1 MLSESDLL
9 YFASIPKTAGTTLY
23 HIIYDY
29 FPVGTA
35 APVQTLS
42 HLMQFDR
49 HQIKHYRLIGGH
61 YFYNV
66 EPIFQRTPVY
76 ITMLR
81 DPVSRTVSEYAHA
94 RRSREHYAH
103 HKAATQSLREFVQ
116 DSSNLAMFTNAQV
129 RYLGQNHNI
138 QGVYS
143 SLSQQELSEHKLERS
158 LSEYAPQGLYDESA
172 LALAWDRLKALPF
185 FGLQEHFDR
194 SLDLICQKFG
204 WGKPE
209 RYQSHLVY
217 PFANEVDPV
226 TRSVI
231 EKNTELDRE
240 LYRRAEALFF
250 AR

>member
-29 FPVGTA
+29 FPIGTA
-35 APVQTLS
+35 APIQTLS
-42 HLMQFDR
+42 RLMQFDR

-66 EPIFQRTPVY
+66 ESVFQRTPTY

-94 RRSREHYAH
+94 RRSCDHYAH

-116 DSSNLAMFTNAQV
+116 DSSNLAIFANAQV
-129 RYLGQNHNI
+129 RYLGQDHNI
-138 QGVYS
+138 QGAYS
-143 SLSQQELSEHKLERS
+143 SLSQQELSEHKLERN
-158 LSEYAPQGLYDESA
+158 LSEYAPQGLYDEGV
-172 LALAWDRLKALPF
+172 LELAWDRLKAFPF

-194 SLDLICQKFG
+194 SLNLICNTFDWEIPKS
-204 WGKPE
+204 
-209 RYQSHLVY
+209 YHSHLVF
-217 PFANEVDPV
+217 PFENEIDRE
-226 TRSVI
+226 TRRSI
-231 EKNTELDRE
+231 ERNTELDRE